1 MKDVAR
7 RHTASWSEDGARGRL
22 CKPFP
27 GGFGHQPAGTMTGT
41 RGASLQ
47 PGPAPAGAPRRVSAP
62 RRGKPGPTLSLRDE
76 QSLGQE
82 PRWNAGRRARP
93 QTRCADCVHLSAWP
107 RAASSDA
114 EVTEQRLS
122 AFHFPFV
129 FLSSLRG
136 AKAKFVARS
145 PGLSAT
151 KPGGSKKPSCPSR
164 ISRSLSS
171 GRPLRAGPV
180 GSIRATDRNDEGV
193 PAFRSCAAMI
203 ATWPVP
209 PPVRSGKIKSGARIL
224 HGVASLGRKNAPR
237 ERRCLPRALFFHLSP
252 LNSGVPEFSR

>member
-1 MKDVAR
+1 
-7 RHTASWSEDGARGRL
+7 
-22 CKPFP
+22 
-27 GGFGHQPAGTMTGT
+27 MTGA

-62 RRGKPGPTLSLRDE
+62 RRGKPGPTLSLWDE

-93 QTRCADCVHLSAWP
+93 QTRCADCVRLSAWP

-114 EVTEQRLS
+114 EVMEQRLS

-151 KPGGSKKPSCPSR
+151 KPGGQQETVLSFPDFAELVIGPATSGRTRWLNPGYGSQRRGRTR
-164 ISRSLSS
+164 ISFVRCDDRDL
-171 GRPLRAGPV
+171 AGPTAGQV
-180 GSIRATDRNDEGV
+180 GQNQKR
-193 PAFRSCAAMI
+193 
-203 ATWPVP
+203 
-209 PPVRSGKIKSGARIL
+209 
-224 HGVASLGRKNAPR
+224 RKNFAWR
-237 ERRCLPRALFFHLSP
+237 GITRAQKRAARTKMFTASAVLSP
-252 LNSGVPEFSR
+252 LPAELGCSRVQQIKSDRSRKHPTSVGERSSEP